1 MVDVIIL
8 MPIRKRQATR
18 RGSEKKCQDAP
29 RMPLRALP
37 RAATSSPSGITIIEL
52 VIALAIVS
60 ILASITIP
68 LYNDYR
74 YQAMVS
80 QARSDI
86 VNLDYLI
93 VQFQSD
99 GNGQLPTDLSDV
111 GQAGLLD
118 PWGNPYQYL
127 NLFTLTGNGQA
138 RKDKNLVPINSDY
151 DLYSRGKDG
160 ESQTPLTA
168 KASRDDI
175 VRANNGR
182 FVGLASDY

>member
-1 MVDVIIL
+1 
-8 MPIRKRQATR
+8 
-18 RGSEKKCQDAP
+18 
-29 RMPLRALP
+29 P

-99 GNGQLPTDLSDV
+99 GNGQ
-111 GQAGLLD
+111 
-118 PWGNPYQYL
+118 
-127 NLFTLTGNGQA
+127 
-138 RKDKNLVPINSDY
+138 
-151 DLYSRGKDG
+151 
-160 ESQTPLTA
+160 
-168 KASRDDI
+168 
-175 VRANNGR
+175 
-182 FVGLASDY
+182 